1 MFQENLKMLERI
13 EQNYGAAMTYTA
25 SAANAGVGMWA
36 AEHWFLILSAVALL
50 IRIGIDLPKLIKV
63 WRDRN
68 RG

>member
-1 MFQENLKMLERI
+1 MLKEI

-36 AEHWFLILSAVALL
+36 EQNWFLILSAVALL

-63 WRDRN
+63 WKDRK
-68 RG
+68 RP